1 MVSSPQRLREDD
13 AHRKGMAFG
22 LASFLHERRVP
33 EETAV
38 TILDRLCPR
47 PHDSQCTIYD
57 PRPTTHDPPSSERSE
72 RTILDSLFSFH
83 FALSPVPPLRPALGL
98 SFLGERRRDRQEEG
112 MVTGYWSP
120 VIGCWIVYT
129 GRLGTASDQC
139 LVVRVHESSSHRFLP
154 SSTHRHPD
162 RVAPPRPPHAPPP
175 GLRLPGSPFPRFT
188 VSPTNDPLR

>member
-1 MVSSPQRLREDD
+1 MVSSPQRLRADD

-47 PHDSQCTIYD
+47 PHDPQCTIYA
-57 PRPTTHDPPSSERSE
+57 PRLTTHHPASVASGPSSTLYSPS
-72 RTILDSLFSFH
+72 ILLC
-83 FALSPVPPLRPALGL
+83 LQPPLRPALGL
-98 SFLGERRRDRQEEG
+98 SFLEERRRDRQEEG
-112 MVTGYWSP
+112 MVTGYWSL
-120 VIGCWIVYT
+120 VIGCWMVHT

-154 SSTHRHPD
+154 SSIHRPPD
-162 RVAPPRPPHAPPP
+162 RVAPTPATRTTP
-175 GLRLPGSPFPRFT
+175 GLRLPGSPFPRLT
-188 VSPTNDPLR
+188 VSPTNTPLR